1 MSDKD
6 TIEQL
11 NNKIQKMN
19 EDYTKLAENSNPDAL
34 DIANEKIQEYAT
46 KNISQNQIIKDLKTE
61 KSKLENEIDDLKGK
75 NASLNKTMLNLKLLN
90 NNLRKD
96 AKKHDLEKLGLQKKH
111 HDQLESVI
119 KHAKKIDK
127 QNFKDIKF

>member
-1 MSDKD
+1 MV
-6 TIEQL
+6 
-11 NNKIQKMN
+11 KILVSLI
-19 EDYTKLAENSNPDAL
+19 KLAENSNPDAL

-96 AKKHDLEKLGLQKKH
+96 AKKHDLEKLDIKKKH